1 MQRYTETRDASSQLL
16 RQVIPLISKQ
26 NAGFHPISYAVWYE
40 YAAGSNPPLIRD
52 IDVRLASGASLCDDE
67 VYTLYEKFVAGPETS
82 TAEKASARVEG
93 MLSALSRQAASANQE
108 VNAYDLSL
116 NRFGESLQPST
127 DPQMMHLAVDAM
139 LSDTRSMREKTS
151 EFQQQLHGGAR
162 EVEALRAELKR
173 LKGEALTDA
182 LSGIANRRGFDQAIA
197 DARSAN
203 NGALT
208 GCSLIMLDI
217 DHFKR
222 CNDTYGHPF
231 GDKVIRS
238 IAQIVD
244 KNVKG
249 QDTAARIGGEEFAV
263 LLPDTPLDGA
273 GVLAERIRTMVAA
286 GRIKGAKDGEPI
298 GQITIS
304 LGVAQFTDGESVE
317 ALMAR
322 ADKALYASKN
332 GGRNRVT
339 VVGAP
344 SGRRRSDGE
353 VAADGRR

>member
-1 MQRYTETRDASSQLL
+1 
-16 RQVIPLISKQ
+16 
-26 NAGFHPISYAVWYE
+26 
-40 YAAGSNPPLIRD
+40 
-52 IDVRLASGASLCDDE
+52 
-67 VYTLYEKFVAGPETS
+67 
-82 TAEKASARVEG
+82 
-93 MLSALSRQAASANQE
+93 
-108 VNAYDLSL
+108 
-116 NRFGESLQPST
+116 
-127 DPQMMHLAVDAM
+127 MMHLAVDAM

-344 SGRRRSDGE
+344 SGRRHSDGE